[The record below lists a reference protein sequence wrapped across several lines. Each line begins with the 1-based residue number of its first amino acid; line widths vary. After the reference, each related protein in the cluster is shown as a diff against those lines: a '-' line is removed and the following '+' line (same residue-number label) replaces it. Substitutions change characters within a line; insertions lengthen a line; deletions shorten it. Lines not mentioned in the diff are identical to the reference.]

1 MGLRDVGLA
10 SGLPVATTHRLLKA
24 LMKLGYV
31 RQNPTNRRY
40 TVGPASFEMAAKIGT
55 SRNLAQLAEPWLQE
69 LVRLTGESANLAAI
83 EGDEVVYLA
92 HVDAPRVVRMF
103 TEVGSHVPLHA
114 SGTGKAILACMDR
127 GPRSQI
133 LAGRQLTRYTARTIT
148 DRRRLE
154 SELEQTTRRGYA
166 VDVGEFEEG
175 VHCIAV
181 PVRDPHG
188 RVNAAI
194 SVSGP
199 SSRLTIER
207 MKSLAP
213 DVIRIADKLFQSVP
227 K

>member
-1 MGLRDVGLA
+1 MA
-10 SGLPVATTHRLLKA
+10 
-24 LMKLGYV
+24 
-31 RQNPTNRRY
+31 
-40 TVGPASFEMAAKIGT
+40 PASFEMAAKIGT

-148 DRRRLE
+148 DRRSPLWSASVEWRTSSAYLSSVAASRAAALCVGPFGTSTLTREARRKITYVIASNATPEMKKRL
-154 SELEQTTRRGYA
+154 
-166 VDVGEFEEG
+166 
-175 VHCIAV
+175 
-181 PVRDPHG
+181 P
-188 RVNAAI
+188 
-194 SVSGP
+194 
-199 SSRLTIER
+199 
-207 MKSLAP
+207 
-213 DVIRIADKLFQSVP
+213 
-227 K
+227 